1 MKKIL
6 WEGGWRRRWMVAV
19 GICMESPDAK
29 TNEAPCYTNTRLM
42 LPVQIHN
49 CKLFGSDFETWYM
62 FCARHRGHEIVHGDM
77 IMYVREPVKKRS
89 FYGQADRKGWPPL
102 LRSAPSA
109 LTVSKCENFGPIFP
123 IIKW

>member
-1 MKKIL
+1 
-6 WEGGWRRRWMVAV
+6 
-19 GICMESPDAK
+19 MESPDAK

-89 FYGQADRKGWPPL
+89 FYGQADRKGLFIYYVIQFGGPGRL
-102 LRSAPSA
+102 AA
-109 LTVSKCENFGPIFP
+109 LETS
-123 IIKW
+123 